1 MKMRKALHSENVLTA
16 LAMVGISLP
25 WIAYEALVPTP
36 NDFWSFR
43 GLIFLVVTFIGLV
56 MLALAW
62 YFNHEM
68 SNRRD
73 LFGGGG
79 DD

>member
-1 MKMRKALHSENVLTA
+1 MKMKKALHSENVLTA

-43 GLIFLVVTFIGLV
+43 GVIFLVVTCIGLI

-62 YFNHEM
+62 YFNHEI

-73 LFGGGG
+73 LLGRGG

>member
-1 MKMRKALHSENVLTA
+1 MKMKKALHSENVLTA

-43 GLIFLVVTFIGLV
+43 GVIFLVVTCIGLI

-62 YFNHEM
+62 YFNHET